1 MVATSA
7 ESLTSGPIL
16 PLFEQPRA
24 HAGLL
29 RFTTAG
35 SVDDGKSTLIG
46 RLLYD
51 SQGVYEDQL
60 VSIQKSGINRSDG
73 PIDLSLVT
81 DGLRAEREQ
90 GITIDVAYRYFSTP
104 RRRFIIADTPGHEQY
119 TRNMATGASNAD
131 AAVILID
138 ATRGVLTQ
146 SRRHTCIAAL
156 LGIQHV
162 VAAVN
167 KMDLVDYRED
177 VFAAI
182 ASEFQEL
189 AHQLGIA
196 DVYAIPVSALR
207 GDNVAQASPRITW
220 FNGSTLLEYLENVPA
235 ERTEDNRP
243 LRFPVQYVIRPDGRF
258 RGFAGRVA
266 SGILRR
272 GARVVALPSGTRS
285 RIKSIVTFDGELEHA
300 GPGSSVTITL
310 EDEMDLGRG
319 DLLAQDTGT
328 GQPQSSSSLL
338 ARLVWL
344 HADACRNEKPYLL
357 KHGTRTVRARV
368 GEILHRLDVNTLGPL
383 PSSALQ
389 MNDIAAVRIET
400 TQPLFFD
407 PYAHSRVMGSFILI
421 DPVTNATVAAGMI
434 EGKSEAGGAAHAAP
448 PRIVLQERM
457 GRNGHSPAALWLV
470 GRPTLAEQVERAI
483 FSRGWQALIVPVAEF
498 GAMGLSPVGSA
509 LHRMGAIAVFSVAG
523 NDDHPDLRRAMATI
537 FGEHSF
543 LVYDQ
548 LPVSDSEACLAVL
561 ASLDGLQRGATAR
574 KSELNAE

>member
-1 MVATSA
+1 MAATGA
-7 ESLTSGPIL
+7 ESLTSGPTVP
-16 PLFEQPRA
+16 PLQQPRA

-51 SQGVYEDQL
+51 SKGVYEDQL

-138 ATRGVLTQ
+138 ATRGVVTQ

-167 KMDLVDYRED
+167 KMDLVDYRKD
-177 VFAAI
+177 VFATI
-182 ASEFQEL
+182 AREFQGL
-189 AHQLGIA
+189 ARQLGIA

-207 GDNVAQASPRITW
+207 GDNVAQASRRINW

-285 RIKSIVTFDGELEHA
+285 RVKSIVTFDGELEHA

-319 DLLAQDTGT
+319 DLLAQDNGT
-328 GQPQSSSSLL
+328 GQPQSSTSLL

-368 GEILHRLDVNTLGPL
+368 GEILHRLDVNTLGHL
-383 PSSALQ
+383 PPSVPQ

-400 TQPLFFD
+400 MQPLFFD

-434 EGKSEAGGAAHAAP
+434 EGKSETGSAVHAAS
-448 PRIVLQERM
+448 PRIMLQERVN
-457 GRNGHSPAALWLV
+457 RNGHSPGALWLV
-470 GRPTLAEQVERAI
+470 DRPALAERIERAI
-483 FSRGWQALIVPVAEF
+483 FDRGWQAQIVPVNEF
-498 GAMGLSPVGSA
+498 GAANLRPVVT
-509 LHRMGAIAVFSVAG
+509 LLQRMGAIAVFSVAR
-523 NDDHPDLRRAMATI
+523 NDDHPALRRAIAAI
-537 FGEHSF
+537 YGEQSF
-543 LVYDQ
+543 LVRDQ
-548 LPVSDSEACLAVL
+548 LPVSDAEACLAVL
-561 ASLDGLQRGATAR
+561 ASLDELQRGAANQ
-574 KSELNAE
+574 KVEP

>member
-7 ESLTSGPIL
+7 ESLTSGPTL

-182 ASEFQEL
+182 AREFQDL
-189 AHQLGIA
+189 AGQLGIA
-196 DVYAIPVSALR
+196 NVYAIPVSALK
-207 GDNVAQASPRITW
+207 GDNVVQASRRMPW
-220 FNGSTLLEYLENVPA
+220 YSGSTLLECLENIPA
-235 ERTEDNRP
+235 GRTEDNRP
-243 LRFPVQYVIRPDGRF
+243 LRFPIQYVIRPDRRF

-272 GARVVALPSGTRS
+272 GANVVALPSGTRS
-285 RIKSIVTFDGELEHA
+285 RVKSIVTFDGELNHA

-310 EDEMDLGRG
+310 EDEIDLGRG
-319 DLLAQDTGT
+319 DLLTQEA
-328 GQPQSSSSLL
+328 GQPQSSTSML

-344 HADACRNEKPYLL
+344 HADSCRSERPYLL

-383 PSSALQ
+383 PSSAVQ

-434 EGKSEAGGAAHAAP
+434 EGKSEAGAAHAAS
-448 PRIVLQERM
+448 PRIVLQERV

-483 FSRGWQALIVPVAEF
+483 FSRGWQGLIVPVAEF
-498 GAMGLSPVGSA
+498 GAVGLGPVGSA
-509 LHRMGAIAVFSVAG
+509 LQRMGAIAVFSVAR

-537 FGEHSF
+537 FGEQSF
-543 LVYDQ
+543 LVCDQ
-548 LPVSDSEACLAVL
+548 LPVSDPEACVAVL
-561 ASLDGLQRGATAR
+561 ASLDELQLGATTG